1 VPVRAPHLY
10 DALRSFCLAAFAVL
24 GPEMEEIGEIP
35 FVVDRHDGVYEYRP
49 LLHDQIEARAHALAQ
64 LEDARIALADL
75 GREPAATI
83 FTRGLS
89 GADAGAERVLYRTIL
104 LPLLVRTAEA
114 CGGFDWEDGAFNR
127 VYGELEQSLFGAAR
141 AYAAAS
147 PLVGL
152 SVGQTVD
159 LGRGIQVRATTPAEL
174 ASRWPESGGLLPPG
188 FGDEPERSAVLSLG
202 RDLSAGETVP
212 PDAPA
217 ELADAVTALRLA
229 TGAPIAAGPVVF
241 EQLDRHPFEARP
253 MLGIAATE
261 PGGEPTRLDPWRG
274 ALAGD
279 LLARLSASEREAGL
293 GEALELWE
301 LALFEA
307 EPLRSERLREALVA
321 LLGGL
326 DGPWAAAMRA
336 AMLLG
341 ETSPD
346 RARLIGEL
354 RALARGEEA
363 GEGAVDTLRRTIV
376 ETVLHD
382 EPDRLI
388 ADLDDALLGLR
399 ARPPGYYG
407 TRALR
412 HDSGAAA

>member
-1 VPVRAPHLY
+1 MK
-10 DALRSFCLAAFAVL
+10 S
-24 GPEMEEIGEIP
+24 
-35 FVVDRHDGVYEYRP
+35 
-49 LLHDQIEARAHALAQ
+49 
-64 LEDARIALADL
+64 
-75 GREPAATI
+75 
-83 FTRGLS
+83 
-89 GADAGAERVLYRTIL
+89 
-104 LPLLVRTAEA
+104 
-114 CGGFDWEDGAFNR
+114 
-127 VYGELEQSLFGAAR
+127 
-141 AYAAAS
+141 
-147 PLVGL
+147 
-152 SVGQTVD
+152 
-159 LGRGIQVRATTPAEL
+159 
-174 ASRWPESGGLLPPG
+174 
-188 FGDEPERSAVLSLG
+188 
-202 RDLSAGETVP
+202 
-212 PDAPA
+212 
-217 ELADAVTALRLA
+217 
-229 TGAPIAAGPVVF
+229 
-241 EQLDRHPFEARP
+241 
-253 MLGIAATE
+253 
-261 PGGEPTRLDPWRG
+261 
-274 ALAGD
+274 
-279 LLARLSASEREAGL
+279 
-293 GEALELWE
+293 
-301 LALFEA
+301 A

-354 RALARGEEA
+354 RALARGEEG